1 VASSG
6 TFDTSLWHGGVPGTA
21 KAFLKAIFWVEN
33 LGTTDGSETLKVQ
46 YGLDGEDS
54 ETYTLGTLSST
65 NRIQTLYFNDATVTT
80 GGADI
85 NPLTQATGR
94 SIQLRLTLTTSA
106 PTNKDRPKL
115 FAFELHSTLRP
126 PKLKTWELFVR
137 VGEDMMQETGYYDP
151 VSKTKQ
157 LTDLDTLEDQVY
169 PIYFKHTYDG
179 HAGFDEES
187 STSAQVVD
195 RERVSIGDEYEV
207 HRLVLQETDTSA

>member
-1 VASSG
+1 
-6 TFDTSLWHGGVPGTA
+6 VPGTA

>member
-1 VASSG
+1 M
-6 TFDTSLWHGGVPGTA
+6 PGTS

-33 LGTTDGSETLKVQ
+33 IGSDGSETLKVQ

-54 ETYTLGTLSST
+54 ETYTLGTLSAT
-65 NRIQTLYFNDATVTT
+65 DRIQTLYFNDATVTE

-106 PTNKDRPKL
+106 PENKNRPKL

-126 PKLKTWELFVR
+126 PKLKTWEVFVR

-179 HAGFDEES
+179 HAGFDEGS
-187 STSAQVVD
+187 STSAQIVD
-195 RERVSIGDEYEV
+195 RERVSIGDEYEI
-207 HRLVLQETDTSA
+207 HKLVLQETDTSA